1 MTSVRRA
8 SYTPLRCPLCGGELE
23 EVVVR
28 QLGRVT
34 AHLPWQLH
42 AGRCPEHGWFQAEV
56 ISRPPR
62 EIFPVNR
69 PGGIARRIVLEG
81 KEIYAFPTIWN
92 RLDTRQEVD
101 PFDPR
106 YWQIDW
112 ERLGIRPPTRAVQ
125 PEPVETLVGSRRRA

>member
-1 MTSVRRA
+1 MKTVRRQPT
-8 SYTPLRCPLCGGELE
+8 TPLRCPLCRSELE
-23 EVVVR
+23 DVVVR
-28 QLGRVT
+28 HLGQVT
-34 AHLPWQLH
+34 ARLPWQLH
-42 AGRCPEHGWFQAEV
+42 AGRCPQHGWFQAEV

-106 YWQIDW
+106 FWLVDW
-112 ERLGIRPPTRAVQ
+112 ERLGVRPPAPATRPEAV
-125 PEPVETLVGSRRRA
+125 EVTAGGGHRA

>member
-1 MTSVRRA
+1 MKAMRREVT
-8 SYTPLRCPLCGGELE
+8 TPLRCPLCGSELVD
-23 EVVVR
+23 VVVR

-34 AHLPWQLH
+34 ARLPWQLH

-62 EIFPVNR
+62 EIFPVHR
-69 PGGIARRIVLEG
+69 PGGLARRIVIEG
-81 KEIYAFPTIWN
+81 KAIYAFPTIWN

-106 YWQIDW
+106 FWRVDW
-112 ERLGIRPPTRAVQ
+112 ERLGVRPPQQLAQR
-125 PEPVETLVGSRRRA
+125 ELVETATGGGHRA